1 MTGTDRKAGSGRA
14 AAEADLAVLIRAALD
29 MADELGLTA
38 VALRLD
44 QALIDLTGEGLAPNM
59 EDLSIDEPAPQTGFP
74 SPGTGDGSEIAQL
87 S

>member
-1 MTGTDRKAGSGRA
+1 VTGTDRKAGSGRA

-59 EDLSIDEPAPQTGFP
+59 EDLSIDEPAPQAGFHGP
-74 SPGTGDGSEIAQL
+74 TTGDGSEIAHL